1 MMDNYSDY
9 KDLDLAVI
17 NSNMPVHFASVDER
31 IIAMTDPKC
40 LPGELEIVATSRAIK
55 KKICVLGE
63 HNKEITSY
71 GDDRLPKLFV
81 RFHNIGQDVGH
92 YDCVVMETTA
102 EASSDIPEPPNMTR
116 NHPPTPPQRRV
127 DDLLQ
132 VLTVPKR
139 KRTNRCEKATLLTS
153 SPSRANLQAKQ
164 DKKRRSSTRREQKSN
179 QRRTQKTQNVSEV
192 PDYEEE
198 EDWPCLQCFQLYRN
212 SRPGAIWVQ
221 CQICLQ
227 WAHEDCTDGNPQ
239 FICPKC
245 N

>member
-1 MMDNYSDY
+1 MDKYSDY

-17 NSNMPVHFASVDER
+17 NSNMPVHFAFVDEI
-31 IIAMTDPKC
+31 IIAMTDSKC
-40 LPGELEIVATSRAIK
+40 LPGEE
-55 KKICVLGE
+55 
-63 HNKEITSY
+63 
-71 GDDRLPKLFV
+71 
-81 RFHNIGQDVGH
+81 
-92 YDCVVMETTA
+92 
-102 EASSDIPEPPNMTR
+102 
-116 NHPPTPPQRRV
+116 
-127 DDLLQ
+127 
-132 VLTVPKR
+132 
-139 KRTNRCEKATLLTS
+139 KRTRRCKKATLLTS

>member
-1 MMDNYSDY
+1 M
-9 KDLDLAVI
+9 
-17 NSNMPVHFASVDER
+17 
-31 IIAMTDPKC
+31 
-40 LPGELEIVATSRAIK
+40 
-55 KKICVLGE
+55 
-63 HNKEITSY
+63 
-71 GDDRLPKLFV
+71 PKLFL
-81 RFHNIGQDVGH
+81 RFRNIGQDVGH
-92 YDCVVMETTA
+92 YDCVVIENTA
-102 EASSDIPEPPNMTR
+102 EATSDIPEPPNLTR
-116 NHPPTPPQRRV
+116 NHP
-127 DDLLQ
+127 
-132 VLTVPKR
+132 PKR

-239 FICPKC
+239 FICP
-245 N
+245 NFN